1 MPTKAR
7 SAKERRVAEERA
19 AFSDDVAKLTPAA
32 LARKLEKMETQMLE
46 HAKNLEFEEAAR
58 MRDQV
63 AELKQLAFVG

>member
-1 MPTKAR
+1 
-7 SAKERRVAEERA
+7 
-19 AFSDDVAKLTPAA
+19 
-32 LARKLEKMETQMLE
+32 MLE